1 MSKFKERLR
10 VLAAKVDDPATA
22 PQRDFAMLTLAEG
35 LAEVIALL
43 RPLVETV
50 TAKSEP
56 LTLRTDVTGPMPC
69 LAGDPGSN
77 GFRRCMEP
85 YGHDGDHRHRDGL
98 NAGVEHVWTQRHGDV
113 PKFEDN
119 STTEVK
125 NGRGQRCR
133 HFGPVTDRGAFG
145 VRRPV
150 CNRNPGH
157 PGPHGT
163 GIVGETWLR

>member
-1 MSKFKERLR
+1 MMNRDR
-10 VLAAKVDDPATA
+10 DPGIGSPIPGTTPAELSRIA
-22 PQRDFAMLTLAEG
+22 DLLAEI
-35 LAEVIALL
+35 IALL

-50 TAKSEP
+50 TAKPEP
-56 LTLRTDVTGPMPC
+56 LTLRSTNAPMPC
-69 LAGDPGSN
+69 LAADPGSN

-85 YGHDGDHRHRDGL
+85 YGHDGDHRHRS
-98 NAGVEHVWTQRHGDV
+98 NMHPGVEYVWTQRHGDV

-125 NGRGQRCR
+125 TERSQRCG